1 MYQNGMN
8 IMPAARTGTRKK
20 LPRRKA
26 KDAPTRK
33 SRRDMAQI
41 AGNFASRPVI
51 RRIFWL
57 SSISRRKTNFFLR
70 CVDSLISSRRLLG
83 LLVICR
89 NTPSVKS
96 EGVMPRSTK
105 KPTTMPMQAISCM
118 VVTRVHLLIFDG
130 IPPGACPAP
139 VEAFRCR

>member
-1 MYQNGMN
+1 MYQKWDEHHACGQDRNEEEV
-8 IMPAARTGTRKK
+8 AEE
-20 LPRRKA
+20 KA

-33 SRRDMAQI
+33 SKRDMAQI

-83 LLVICR
+83 LLVICQEYPLGKIR
-89 NTPSVKS
+89 GGDAQKHEKANYHANA
-96 EGVMPRSTK
+96 
-105 KPTTMPMQAISCM
+105 AINCM